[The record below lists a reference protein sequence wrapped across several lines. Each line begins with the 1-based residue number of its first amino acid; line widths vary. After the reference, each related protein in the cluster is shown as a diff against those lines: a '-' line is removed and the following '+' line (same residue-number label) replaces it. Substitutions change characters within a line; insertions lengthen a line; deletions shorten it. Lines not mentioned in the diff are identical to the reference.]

1 MRSIDHLDV
10 SCAEFAQPTQEVRSG
25 FFHYLE
31 RKKAIFLIITV
42 ALAFFLRVYQLDA
55 AGLSEDETNKV
66 FALRAYEQGDFTV
79 NAEHPM
85 MMKWLCFA
93 STHAAAAWNAAAGDR
108 LHLGLSEETAIRLPN
123 AFFGA
128 LTVIPLLL
136 FTAALLG
143 FEAGVIAALLWSFG
157 LNAVWFNRI
166 GKEDTLLLFFMLV
179 GFYFYHR
186 GKQVMEEDEKSGEIL
201 FALAG
206 AAFGLML
213 ASKYFPHYLGLNALF
228 YTLIGYHCHNNRPLT
243 KRSWAVYFA
252 AMTLAFA
259 VSNPAVFSPQTWR
272 YILAFLS
279 KDLLTHHGYL
289 VGDTLYSND
298 AEEGPGGSPWY
309 FYWLYLAIKMPVP
322 ILVAFLFGVVEIFR
336 GFHHEGQAQADPTES
351 AKRRQGYLFLR
362 FMLIFWLV
370 PMTFFGAKFLRYALT
385 LMPLVYMTAA
395 VGTLAIGRLLLRRL
409 RSTKVDRRVAAYAVG
424 GAVAI
429 LFLVAPAASTIR
441 WGMPYPSLYV
451 NVFGQNHAGY
461 FFPHD
466 EFYDLGARE
475 SLRYIAEHAP
485 PNATIATDIP
495 GVVQYYLERFKRP
508 DVRSRILSHPTFDL
522 QKEPLDYVLLQ
533 RGRVYFE
540 NQGTVQYVESR
551 FPIVQASRYAGAT
564 ASTVYQIRP

>member
-10 SCAEFAQPTQEVRSG
+10 ACAEYTHPTPDVRSV

-31 RKKAIFLIITV
+31 RKKVIFLIIIA

-85 MMKWLCFA
+85 VMKWLCFA
-93 STHAAAAWNAAAGDR
+93 STHAASAWNAAAGDR
-108 LHLGLSEETAIRLPN
+108 LHLGISEETAIRLPN

-128 LTVIPLLL
+128 LTVVPLLL

-157 LNAVWFNRI
+157 LNAVWFNRV

-186 GKQVMEEDEKSGEIL
+186 AKQVVAEDEKAREAL

-228 YTLIGYHCHNNRPLT
+228 YTLIGYHRHNNRPLT
-243 KRSWAVYFA
+243 KRTWAVYFA
-252 AMTLAFA
+252 AMALTFA
-259 VSNPAVFSPQTWR
+259 LSNPAVFSPQTWR
-272 YILAFLS
+272 YILAFLG

-298 AEEGPGGSPWY
+298 AGDGPGGSPWY
-309 FYWLYLAIKMPVP
+309 FYWLYLAIKVP
-322 ILVAFLFGVVEIFR
+322 IPVLVAFLFGVIEIFR
-336 GFHHEGQAQADPTES
+336 IFRPEGRAQAAS
-351 AKRRQGYLFLR
+351 AGAAEVRQGYLFLR

-370 PMTFFGAKFLRYALT
+370 PMTFFGAKFLRYSLT

-395 VGTLAIGRLLLRRL
+395 VGILAIGRLLLRLIRA
-409 RSTKVDRRVAAYAVG
+409 TAVDRRVAAYAVG
-424 GAVAI
+424 GVAAA
-429 LFLVAPAASTIR
+429 LFVVAPAASTIG
-441 WGMPYPSLYV
+441 WAMPYPSLYV
-451 NVFGQNHAGY
+451 NFLGRHHAGY

-475 SLRYIAEHAP
+475 SIRYIAEQAP
-485 PNATIATDIP
+485 QNATIATDIP
-495 GVVQYYLERFKRP
+495 GVVQYYLERFNRP
-508 DVRSRILSHPTFDL
+508 DIRSRILSHPAFDL
-522 QKEPLDYVLLQ
+522 QNEPLDYVLLQ

-540 NQGTVQYVESR
+540 NQDTFQYVESR
-551 FPIVQASRYAGAT
+551 FPAVQASRYDGAT
-564 ASTVYQIRP
+564 ASTVYQVQP